1 MARTKKAEKASY
13 NSLFDFRPLKEG
25 PLVKVLTKKYNR
37 LREEI
42 AEAKYAKGEAEC
54 AVDMLSDDWVLSRS
68 KTVSVLDESS
78 AMFRVRAISSVER
91 EKRSNVAKAE
101 IVRLDSVIDNANNAI
116 EELSERAEKLL
127 GRARYLRWRSSLK
140 LNFDVLHDFTDYE
153 RWIFPEAELE
163 SELSKMKM

>member
-1 MARTKKAEKASY
+1 MARTKKAEKASF
-13 NSLFDFRPLKEG
+13 NPLFDFRPLKEG

-37 LREEI
+37 LMEEI

-68 KTVSVLDESS
+68 KTHSLDESS
-78 AMFRVRAISSVER
+78 AMFRVCAISSVER

-116 EELSERAEKLL
+116 EELSGRAEKLL
-127 GRARYLRWRSSLK
+127 GRARYLRWRTSLK